1 MTEPWVQWLTAV
13 YPQWKSKKTALDNHN
28 DDSDS
33 TWWLH
38 SMLWWFWL
46 LWSLV
51 VWWCRC
57 VLKMINIAKVF
68 NKIVRIFW
76 WPDCLARCILCTS
89 TGGKSSDLWK
99 DLLNANCRQDLWF
112 VICLQT
118 QREEIDRVSN
128 SNPWWWQLS
137 LGADYQLSL
146 SSGKNGIHIQCS
158 SWIITL
164 ICTGSPP
171 WHISFLVWVEH
182 GLHTMVAQYIQRRCD
197 L

>member
-1 MTEPWVQWLTAV
+1 MKIKDLWYL
-13 YPQWKSKKTALDNHN
+13 SLDNYY
-28 DDSDS
+28 DDNDS

-57 VLKMINIAKVF
+57 VLKMINIGKVF
-68 NKIVRIFW
+68 NNTERIFW

-89 TGGKSSDLWK
+89 TGGKSSDLSCCHQ

-146 SSGKNGIHIQCS
+146 SSGKNGIHILFS
-158 SWIITL
+158 TAGVYW
-164 ICTGSPP
+164 
-171 WHISFLVWVEH
+171 F
-182 GLHTMVAQYIQRRCD
+182 
-197 L
+197 